1 MNIKRITALI
11 LSFALVIFTLSACSQ
26 TNQNT
31 NEEEM
36 TRDDVPL
43 DGEVIEVMPNDE
55 SAYSVII
62 TEDHLME
69 DPMFAEEISEVT
81 TIAEVE
87 AAEKTDDLPDVISTS
102 KAAPG
107 WDLSQVKQE
116 DVSISYICPVI
127 KGEGDDTQV
136 EDEVHFAEVT
146 AFENNGGEIS
156 LSFKGEQAE
165 GDFDTSYTVRFAG
178 TDSYAVINPIAED
191 NGIVIE
197 SVDFEAQIKE
207 LEAYDPDF
215 EEKDLSLPEGT
226 YIEDGTLVVTDEA
239 DDVVSDVL
247 VGTGVAEEEMDRADP
262 ADANAQPVTD
272 SDTAAIQYMKQVNGR
287 QMQFRNYDAVASYTP
302 EILGYI
308 NPTAG
313 KVSGLGADTYRI
325 FKGFYLNDWGSGIQ
339 GSMGVLKMFGL
350 FKTPQ
355 GVSNEQVLSA
365 VQQVGIEV
373 SQVHELTKV
382 MNGTLNE
389 TLRQAYR
396 NNLQTFDNAVLSLQS
411 NSEIVQN
418 MLVEGAIR
426 AAEDGIE
433 PPDENCSAEEEYEY
447 NYELIEYIEGLEKAG
462 GRKNSA
468 FKGFSDYVKAME
480 SDFMLVAGEVAKS
493 EDTNPVKS
501 YDKYWNLHFN
511 FDTQG
516 YYLRQAYRSKIEYEL
531 KRAFSLIEIYNN
543 VFDPYSKGIYMEY
556 NNKLFKALDQLEAL
570 GPGKD
575 PENVIAA
582 DGHSWQFATRVHC
595 NTFNKDIVGINITYR
610 CEGNNVPVDLL
621 EEYINRLHGRTPYDD
636 LKLAGM
642 AADTVQYNWWNDY
655 KPGLFQGNTWSCYAH
670 GIGFNGK
677 YTKEY
682 IWKADMIQ
690 YEPLKLVKNCYL
702 YNNGKKFAVDDS
714 DGTQSMRLVVWF
726 MFG

>member
-1 MNIKRITALI
+1 M
-11 LSFALVIFTLSACSQ
+11 
-26 TNQNT
+26 
-31 NEEEM
+31 
-36 TRDDVPL
+36 
-43 DGEVIEVMPNDE
+43 
-55 SAYSVII
+55 
-62 TEDHLME
+62 
-69 DPMFAEEISEVT
+69 
-81 TIAEVE
+81 
-87 AAEKTDDLPDVISTS
+87 
-102 KAAPG
+102 
-107 WDLSQVKQE
+107 
-116 DVSISYICPVI
+116 
-127 KGEGDDTQV
+127 
-136 EDEVHFAEVT
+136 
-146 AFENNGGEIS
+146 
-156 LSFKGEQAE
+156 
-165 GDFDTSYTVRFAG
+165 
-178 TDSYAVINPIAED
+178 
-191 NGIVIE
+191 
-197 SVDFEAQIKE
+197 
-207 LEAYDPDF
+207 
-215 EEKDLSLPEGT
+215 
-226 YIEDGTLVVTDEA
+226 
-239 DDVVSDVL
+239 
-247 VGTGVAEEEMDRADP
+247 
-262 ADANAQPVTD
+262 
-272 SDTAAIQYMKQVNGR
+272 
-287 QMQFRNYDAVASYTP
+287 
-302 EILGYI
+302 
-308 NPTAG
+308 
-313 KVSGLGADTYRI
+313 
-325 FKGFYLNDWGSGIQ
+325 
-339 GSMGVLKMFGL
+339 
-350 FKTPQ
+350 
-355 GVSNEQVLSA
+355 
-365 VQQVGIEV
+365 
-373 SQVHELTKV
+373 
-382 MNGTLNE
+382 
-389 TLRQAYR
+389 
-396 NNLQTFDNAVLSLQS
+396 
-411 NSEIVQN
+411 
-418 MLVEGAIR
+418 VEGAIR

-433 PPDENCSAEEEYEY
+433 PPDENCTAEEEYEY
-447 NYELIEYIEGLEKAG
+447 NYALIEYIEGLEKAG
-462 GRKNSA
+462 GRKNSS
-468 FKGFSDYVKAME
+468 FRGFTTYMNALQ
-480 SDFMLVAGEVAKS
+480 SDFLLVAGEVAKPA
-493 EDTNPVKS
+493 DTNPVKS